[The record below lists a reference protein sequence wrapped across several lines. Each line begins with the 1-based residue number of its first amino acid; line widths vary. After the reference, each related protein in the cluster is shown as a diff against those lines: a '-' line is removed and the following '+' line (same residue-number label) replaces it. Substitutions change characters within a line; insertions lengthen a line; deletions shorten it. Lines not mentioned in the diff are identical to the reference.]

1 MKKISYPKAAYML
14 KLDLL
19 CAPPTPPPHP
29 GLTCYKKKSLVVRGL
44 RVLVFLLI
52 FKEIIVSD
60 ILDRQDLPANSLL
73 TVLNNES
80 KQTFS
85 EDIVMVNMSG
95 TASFK
100 SSGSFV
106 NCLEQNDV

>member
-1 MKKISYPKAAYML
+1 M
-14 KLDLL
+14 
-19 CAPPTPPPHP
+19 
-29 GLTCYKKKSLVVRGL
+29 
-44 RVLVFLLI
+44 
-52 FKEIIVSD
+52 SD
-60 ILDRQDLPANSLL
+60 ILDRKDLPANSLL